1 LFALTVTHLGYEETP
16 GHLNYN
22 RRCAQLSAPEKE
34 PIVAIRTFQQHTPAL
49 GERAFVDRSAVVIGD
64 VEIGADSSVWPLTVI
79 RGDMHRIRIG
89 ARTSVQDASVL
100 HITHAG
106 PFNPD
111 GFPLLIGDDV
121 TIGHKVMLHGCTV
134 GSRILIGMG
143 STVMDGAVVEDEV
156 IIGAGSLVPPGKRL
170 ESGFLYVGS
179 PVKQARPLTDKERA
193 FFTYTAGNYV
203 KLKDQH
209 LAEGYH
215 LAD

>member
-1 LFALTVTHLGYEETP
+1 MSIRPF
-16 GHLNYN
+16 
-22 RRCAQLSAPEKE
+22 QL
-34 PIVAIRTFQQHTPAL
+34 HTPAL

-89 ARTSVQDASVL
+89 ARTSVQDGCVL

-121 TIGHKVMLHGCTV
+121 TIAHKVMLHGCTV
-134 GSRILIGMG
+134 GSRVLIGMG
-143 STVMDGAVVEDEV
+143 SIVMDGAVIEDDV
-156 IIGAGSLVPPGKRL
+156 IVGAGSLVPPGKRL
-170 ESGFLYVGS
+170 DSGFLYVGS
-179 PVKQARPLTDKERA
+179 PVRPVRALTDKEKA
-193 FFTYTAGNYV
+193 FFTYSAGNYV

-215 LAD
+215 QPV

>member
-1 LFALTVTHLGYEETP
+1 V
-16 GHLNYN
+16 
-22 RRCAQLSAPEKE
+22 S
-34 PIVAIRTFQQHTPAL
+34 IRPFQQHPPAL

-89 ARTSVQDASVL
+89 ARTSVQDGCVL

-121 TIGHKVMLHGCTV
+121 TIAHKVMLHGCTV
-134 GSRILIGMG
+134 GSRVLIGMG
-143 STVMDGAVVEDEV
+143 SIVMDGAVIEDDV
-156 IIGAGSLVPPGKRL
+156 IVGAGSLVPPGKRL
-170 ESGFLYVGS
+170 DSGFLYVGS
-179 PVKQARPLTDKERA
+179 PVRPVRALTDKEKA
-193 FFTYTAGNYV
+193 FFTYSAGNYV

-215 LAD
+215 QPV